1 MTSYRLRF
9 WNINDNPKEAKL
21 PDSSRAWLLT
31 VYGFET
37 FLYPLHEEFRTI
49 WSCMTSYRLRFWNPG
64 FRELLLQELYGSRA
78 WLLTVYGFE
87 TPVAVAYVKQPS
99 FSLQSCMTSYRL
111 RFWNCGIVSWT
122 VDLVY
127 VVHDFLPFTVL
138 KLASMQ
144 RSIAKATF
152 SSRAWLLTVYG
163 FQENKKHLSIA
174 GSAFLIRGEDDK
186 KNTATLSRNGWK
198 NFFVIVQVFIP
209 PQKQTNEPNS
219 DESPNSGMNPIIVTS
234 QKVQR
239 SDASTIEPASTK
251 PITNHGIYIHL
262 FSSST
267 LIPC

>member
-1 MTSYRLRF
+1 MFKRRC
-9 WNINDNPKEAKL
+9 
-21 PDSSRAWLLT
+21 RAWLLT

-37 FLYPLHEEFRTI
+37 SVMNLNVFAILTV
-49 WSCMTSYRLRFWNPG
+49 SCMTSYRLRFWNHERA
-64 FRELLLQELYGSRA
+64 FCWWDVRE
-78 WLLTVYGFE
+78 VYG
-87 TPVAVAYVKQPS
+87 
-99 FSLQSCMTSYRL
+99 
-111 RFWNCGIVSWT
+111 
-122 VDLVY
+122 
-127 VVHDFLPFTVL
+127 
-138 KLASMQ
+138 
-144 RSIAKATF
+144 
-152 SSRAWLLTVYG
+152 RAWLLTVYG
-163 FQENKKHLSIA
+163 FQENKKHLSIS

-267 LIPC
+267 LIPY